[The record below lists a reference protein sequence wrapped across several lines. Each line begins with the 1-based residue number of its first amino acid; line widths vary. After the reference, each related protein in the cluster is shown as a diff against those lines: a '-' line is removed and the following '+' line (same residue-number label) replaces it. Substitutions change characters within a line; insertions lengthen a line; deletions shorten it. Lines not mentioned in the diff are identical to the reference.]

1 MKKIDETLAER
12 EITYGD
18 YEDVAYISQMLKG
31 ILMDG
36 KQRHNLKSFQLESLD
51 MICNK
56 LARIVNGDPKYRDS
70 WHDIEGYARL
80 VSDRLK

>member
-1 MKKIDETLAER
+1 MIEKTLAER
-12 EITYGD
+12 EKTYGD
-18 YEDVAYISQMLKG
+18 YEKVALISQVMKDILREGEQYIYLKAY
-31 ILMDG
+31 
-36 KQRHNLKSFQLESLD
+36 QLESLD

-56 LARIVNGDPKYRDS
+56 MARIVNGDPKYRDS

>member
-1 MKKIDETLAER
+1 MIEKTLEQR
-12 EITYGD
+12 QKTYGD
-18 YEDVAYISQMLKG
+18 YERVALISQVMKDILREGEQYIYLKAY
-31 ILMDG
+31 
-36 KQRHNLKSFQLESLD
+36 QLESLD